1 MRAGGAATVELVL
14 RAGGAVGDNAGAA
27 RPAGRAVHADAVLWG
42 APDDRLAARR
52 RGPRQPEAG
61 APPAAA
67 AGVGG
72 TLPQAAHECAGA
84 WASLGS
90 ISAARG
96 ADHLRRPSV
105 VERHHLHS
113 VGAGLGVP
121 GRDPGLVQPVRPR

>member
-1 MRAGGAATVELVL
+1 MRAGRPAAVELVL
-14 RAGGAVGDNAGAA
+14 RAGGAVGDDAGAT

-42 APDDRLAARR
+42 APDDRLAARHWV
-52 RGPRQPEAG
+52 PRQPEAG
-61 APPAAA
+61 APLAAA

-72 TLPQAAHECAGA
+72 ALPQAAHECAGA
-84 WASLGS
+84 WASPVS
-90 ISAARG
+90 VSAARG

-121 GRDPGLVQPVRPR
+121 GR